1 MSELNSFLVRALV
14 LGAVVVVAAAEE
26 DEAPPPPP
34 RVVML
39 LAWLAVLPAFFGV
52 ASAV

>member
-14 LGAVVVVAAAEE
+14 LGAVVVAAEE
-26 DEAPPPPP
+26 DEEPPPP

-39 LAWLAVLPAFFGV
+39 LAWLAVLPPFFGV

>member
-14 LGAVVVVAAAEE
+14 LGAVVVAAEE
-26 DEAPPPPP
+26 DEEPPP

-39 LAWLAVLPAFFGV
+39 LAWLAVLPPFFGV